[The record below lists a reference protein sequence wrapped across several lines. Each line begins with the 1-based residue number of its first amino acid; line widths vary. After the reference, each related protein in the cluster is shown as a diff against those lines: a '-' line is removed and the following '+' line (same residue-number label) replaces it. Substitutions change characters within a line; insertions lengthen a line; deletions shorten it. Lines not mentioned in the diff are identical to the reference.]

1 MVLIDTNVIIDSLK
15 GREETIELLEKIGLE
30 NIAIS
35 SISEMELYVGA
46 FNKKELNFIKK
57 RLQKIEIIDFDK
69 RISRKSAELVFE
81 FSKSHTLDI
90 PDSIIAATC
99 LVYDISLLT
108 YNTKD
113 FKFIPGLKLYEYE

>member
-1 MVLIDTNVIIDSLK
+1 MVIIDTNVIIESLK
-15 GREETIELLEKIGLE
+15 GREKTIEILEKIGIE

-46 FNKKELNFIKK
+46 LNKKELLFIKK
-57 RLQKIEIIDFDK
+57 RLEQIEIFDFDK

-81 FSKSHTLDI
+81 FSKSHNLDI

-99 LVYDISLLT
+99 LVYDIPLFT

-113 FKFIPGLKLYEYE
+113 FKFIPGLKLY

>member
-1 MVLIDTNVIIDSLK
+1 MVIIDTNVIIESLK
-15 GREETIELLEKIGLE
+15 GREKTIEILEKIGLE

-46 FNKKELNFIKK
+46 LNKKELNFIKK
-57 RLQKIEIIDFDK
+57 RLEKVEIFDVDK

-81 FSKSHTLDI
+81 FSKSHNLDI

-99 LVYDISLLT
+99 LVYDIPLLT

-113 FKFIPGLKLYEYE
+113 FKFIPGLKLY

>member
-1 MVLIDTNVIIDSLK
+1 MVIIDTNVIIESLK
-15 GREETIELLEKIGLE
+15 GREKTIEILEKIGLE

-46 FNKKELNFIKK
+46 LNKKELNFIKK
-57 RLQKIEIIDFDK
+57 RLEKIEIFDVDK

-81 FSKSHTLDI
+81 FSKSHNLDI

-99 LVYDISLLT
+99 LVYDIPLLT

-113 FKFIPGLKLYEYE
+113 FKFIPGLKLY

>member
-1 MVLIDTNVIIDSLK
+1 MVLIDTNAIIESLR
-15 GREETIELLEKIGLE
+15 GREETIKLLEKIGLE

-57 RLQKIEIIDFDK
+57 RLKIIEIIDFDK

-99 LVYDISLLT
+99 LVYEFPLLT

-113 FKFIPGLKLYEYE
+113 FKFIPGLKLYG

>member
-1 MVLIDTNVIIDSLK
+1 MVIIDTNVIIESMK
-15 GREETIELLEKIGLE
+15 GSEKTIEILEKIGLE

-46 FNKKELNFIKK
+46 LNKKELHFIKK
-57 RLQKIEIIDFDK
+57 RLEKIEIFDFDK
-69 RISRKSAELVFE
+69 RISRKSAELVFG
-81 FSKSHTLDI
+81 FSKSHNLDI

-99 LVYDISLLT
+99 LVYDIPLFT

-113 FKFIPGLKLYEYE
+113 FKFIPGLKLY